1 MTFQDFATMQEMTHQ
16 RTRGWSSATALWVIA
31 AVIVLAFFVY
41 SWQRG
46 CTEKVEFA
54 TGLANVVGRVNALEP
69 AVVSHGNNL
78 YALNGVTAAAV
89 QGIGDAKQNFA
100 EQIYELNNQVFYG
113 RRLAPGPANG
123 NNGRQFTQTANY
135 TLASQAATVT
145 ETCGGSGCSCS

>member
-31 AVIVLAFFVY
+31 AVIVVAFFVY
-41 SWQRG
+41 NWSHS
-46 CTEKVEFA
+46 CNEKIQFA
-54 TGLANVVGRVNALEP
+54 TGLANITGRVNALEP
-69 AVVSHGNNL
+69 AVTAHGNNL

-113 RRLAPGPANG
+113 RRGCCNG
-123 NNGRQFTQTANY
+123 SSNNGRQFTQTSNY
-135 TLASQAATVT
+135 TLASQAVAVT
-145 ETCGGSGCSCS
+145 ESCGGCSCS